1 MYIALFH
8 DLFLCGHRFFHRLW
22 DGKNAANIF
31 VGNMNGMHDQLPGK
45 KTSTLRVVSKVY
57 FALLWGRFTLWLLSF
72 LRWVVQ
78 PSIGFCWSNWVALWW
93 KKTVF
98 FAPPKGGRSL
108 HPCCK
113 EWEKGP
119 IDATWINPWKP
130 ILTVVIRLIS
140 HFGEIQTMHF
150 PHLFLSSLPWIV
162 PCLGLCRIMTT
173 WINWYLQGKQKFTH
187 ISLLW

>member
-1 MYIALFH
+1 MQQIFCRQH
-8 DLFLCGHRFFHRLW
+8 EW
-22 DGKNAANIF
+22 DARRCQGR
-31 VGNMNGMHDQLPGK
+31 
-45 KTSTLRVVSKVY
+45 KTSTPEL
-57 FALLWGRFTLWLLSF
+57 FQWFILLFCGEYSHFDYC
-72 LRWVVQ
+72 RWVIQ
-78 PSIGFCWSNWVALWW
+78 PSTGFCWSIWVALWW
-93 KKTVF
+93 KKAVFF

-130 ILTVVIRLIS
+130 ILTVVIRLIR